1 MSSSVFP
8 NSLPQPTSGL
18 SCFSE
23 NWVKAS
29 LFGSIPRYL
38 LVSENPQVPAGSVGV
53 GMPEAFEFDAT
64 HRNRFALGQVSKDF
78 IGEPLAPSL
87 FQ

>member
-1 MSSSVFP
+1 MGCAVFP
-8 NSLPQPTSGL
+8 NSLPQPTSG
-18 SCFSE
+18 FRRFPQH
-23 NWVKAS
+23 WGKAS
-29 LFGSIPRYL
+29 LFGRIPRYL
-38 LVSENPQVPAGSVGV
+38 LVSENSQVPAGSEGV

-64 HRNRFALGQVSKDF
+64 HRNRFALGQLSKDF